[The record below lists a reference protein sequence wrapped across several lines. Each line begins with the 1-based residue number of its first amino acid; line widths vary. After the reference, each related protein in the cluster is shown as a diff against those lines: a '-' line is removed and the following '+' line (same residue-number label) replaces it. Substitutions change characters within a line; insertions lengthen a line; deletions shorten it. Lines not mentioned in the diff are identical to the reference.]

1 MFSQV
6 WRLSGL
12 TGSDPGHLELSGGRL
27 RFTPADE
34 RLPGFDV
41 PLGEVA
47 DIKFPWHY
55 FSGGFKMRI
64 GGEQFRFSFV
74 EPHNEFANI
83 SGGREAGRSWKA
95 MLLDQK

>member
-12 TGSDPGHLELSGGRL
+12 TGSEPGQLEFSGGRL
-27 RFTPADE
+27 KYTPVDE

-41 PLGEVA
+41 PLSEVS
-47 DIKFPWHY
+47 DVKFPWHY

-64 GGEQFRFSFV
+64 GGEPFRFSFV
-74 EPHNEFANI
+74 EPHNEYADI
-83 SGGREAGRSWKA
+83 SVGREAGKAWKKV
-95 MLLDQK
+95 LLGS